1 MDERLALAVGLIEGG
16 HATAEAPACFVL
28 VTIFCLKGKKN
39 SEERKLE

>member
-16 HATAEAPACFVL
+16 HATAEASACLVL